1 MFKHEQ
7 TENSKINKKI
17 KEVKLLINYIP
28 VKKANAHSNISE
40 YETESSIQKNFSNKV
55 QKNKN
60 HIQAK
65 SVQTTHNNYISPSKY
80 LIKNKK
86 ENTNQRS
93 NKSSRGSLY
102 NLNNLNLGDYFSE
115 KIIMTQIIMTQQK
128 FIDYKDNKI
137 NTLER
142 QLSLIKKE
150 LNLYENKNID
160 NLNSTSKNKKIIG
173 NITKTNKSNSTDKNK
188 KLNIN
193 NNIRDFDSKILC
205 DSNYSNKILLGNNK
219 SYISFNTF
227 LSSEIINNN
236 NNNTETADKKLKK
249 HLSNLLTEN
258 NMANINIK
266 TNVNINNINN
276 ININTT
282 KHKNKKNKN
291 KKNANK
297 DMNKKNLLN
306 MIYLSKKGCYNHTNN
321 NYDHNTKIINIDINN
336 NGKDNLNMDNNKG
349 KIEEKEIKHDL
360 HFYANTM
367 KERQMVIKENLHNK
381 KCNKNDLRMQND
393 LENLSEKINQ
403 VFNCFFDFYQKNND
417 KLK

>member
-115 KIIMTQIIMTQQK
+115 KIIMTQQK

-205 DSNYSNKILLGNNK
+205 DNNYSNKILLGNNK

-236 NNNTETADKKLKK
+236 NNNIETADKKLKK

>member
-17 KEVKLLINYIP
+17 KEVKLLTNYIP

-115 KIIMTQIIMTQQK
+115 KIIMTQQK

>member
-17 KEVKLLINYIP
+17 KEVKLLTNYIP

-115 KIIMTQIIMTQQK
+115 KIIMTQQK

-205 DSNYSNKILLGNNK
+205 DNNYSNKILLGNNK

-349 KIEEKEIKHDL
+349 KIVEKEIKHDL

>member
-115 KIIMTQIIMTQQK
+115 KIIMTQQK